1 MDHDQ
6 PPHCLSH
13 GSGGSGGVSGGS
25 GGGSSGGGGGTF
37 IHISNT
43 MLFFFSRLIEPS
55 PNCSPQE
62 VVEEAAAVVAD
73 QDPAAVVPNQDT
85 EADPLPATVHSAST
99 TLMGFDSENGASYI
113 LSFL

>member
-1 MDHDQ
+1 
-6 PPHCLSH
+6 
-13 GSGGSGGVSGGS
+13 
-25 GGGSSGGGGGTF
+25 
-37 IHISNT
+37 

-73 QDPAAVVPNQDT
+73 QDPAAVVPNQDP
-85 EADPLPATVHSAST
+85 EADPLPATAHSAST